1 MKKTIIASSIVA
13 VLAMQTGVA
22 NAQSSS
28 RVDSFL
34 PKGAQELSF
43 SEQLS
48 MPDEGDDNLFLF
60 GSYGFSYTDN
70 IQAKLGLTLF
80 ESGGTRFG
88 TINPGAD
95 YIFNTRSEWIP
106 YAGGSYGLSFG
117 DFDSDFLEVHG
128 GAKKFLGESL
138 SVFGELRRSQAI
150 DTKPFDS
157 SQFVLLVGVN
167 IYLE

>member
-1 MKKTIIASSIVA
+1 MKKTVIASSIVA

-43 SEQLS
+43 SAQLS

>member
-1 MKKTIIASSIVA
+1 MKKTLIASSVVA
-13 VLAMQTGVA
+13 ALALQAGVV

-43 SEQLS
+43 SAQLS
-48 MPDEGDDNLFLF
+48 MPDEGEDNLFLF

-80 ESGGTRFG
+80 ESDGARFG

-95 YIFNTRSEWIP
+95 YLFDTRSEWIP
-106 YAGGSYGLSFG
+106 YVGGSYGLSFG

-128 GAKKFLGESL
+128 GAKRFLGETL
-138 SVFGELRRSQAI
+138 SVFGELRRSQAV
-150 DTKPFDS
+150 DTEPFDN
-157 SQFVLLVGVN
+157 SQTVLLVGINV
-167 IYLE
+167 YFK

>member
-43 SEQLS
+43 SAQLS

>member
-1 MKKTIIASSIVA
+1 MKKTLIASSIVA
-13 VLAMQTGVA
+13 ALVMQAGVA

-43 SEQLS
+43 SAQLS
-48 MPDEGDDNLFLF
+48 MPDEGEDFMFLF
-60 GSYGFSYTDN
+60 GSYGFNYTDN
-70 IQAKLGLTLF
+70 IQAKLGVTMF
-80 ESGGTRFG
+80 ESGGNRFG

-117 DFDSDFLEVHG
+117 EFDSDFIEIHG
-128 GAKKFLGESL
+128 GAKKFMGESL
-138 SVFGELRRSQAI
+138 SIFGELRRSEAL
-150 DTKPFDS
+150 DTDFFDPS
-157 SQFVLLVGVN
+157 ETVLLVGINV
-167 IYLE
+167 YFR

>member
-1 MKKTIIASSIVA
+1 
-13 VLAMQTGVA
+13 MQTGVA

-43 SEQLS
+43 SAQLS

>member
-1 MKKTIIASSIVA
+1 MKKTLIASSIVA

-34 PKGAQELSF
+34 PKGTQELSF
-43 SEQLS
+43 SAQLS
-48 MPDEGDDNLFLF
+48 MPDEGEDFMFLF